1 MGLKYNPKNA
11 IEYLLKLAIYTLC
24 TQNGIDPESAEIFS
38 AIGSGVTIGGLT
50 YEKVE
55 QLPETKLYKMVEKNL
70 SKILKEKKINYKSK
84 MIKEFLLYFLD
95 IKQLEIFLYSND
107 TFDNLIAIF
116 AVYFPVDID
125 QAEDVIGTLLSNM
138 ESEVKKD
145 ADVLALDTN
154 LVVHKLWDSMKI
166 NFVTKKDLLERQN
179 FLYQEAIYGNPAHTL
194 EKLFVPYAITY
205 QYKDQREEYSSCWD
219 FFDNYNYFGDNRL
232 LLMLGDYGAGK
243 SSTLKMIVG
252 RQKENFLYI
261 PLIDVLTYANDIK
274 SGICEY
280 CKRKYNLPFRLDE
293 KEHDVRYVLL
303 LDGFDELQ
311 QLSEDKELLYFKQ
324 IKGLTDYNN
333 LSIVLSSRSTTYIKR
348 VNITIYPQVY
358 LNDFTE
364 KQVNEWIKKWQLV
377 NEHKNVKITLEGLRE
392 RKLISVASNKLILYM
407 TARIF
412 EDELSEVKPYSKA
425 HIYKLFIDWT
435 ISGKFKEDNTAQ
447 ITDPKEYK
455 KYRMVLRDIAFIMT
469 SKNADII
476 KYDELKEYIQDFQ
489 NEEVDALLFEVQVH
503 LFRQH
508 FFTLEKNRQ
517 DYISFSH
524 KSFRQYLVAE
534 KIYDYYADFI
544 KHGEGNYAIW
554 FQLGNYKQLE
564 IETFE
569 FLKDYLVC
577 MNDKSLEKINKLS
590 LGKTSLFMDSDQ
602 FMKLFL
608 KNQNKQI
615 FNLSNSYKRS
625 VVLATLSAVVNAIS
639 AHELFIRKKKYL
651 QINPDN
657 IFKVC
662 NHHVMSLG
670 KLYLR
675 NYSVFTHFTK
685 HIEFKDYETVNLRYH
700 FMQGV
705 YVALQ
710 SCLISNAFLCVFET
724 MKIYLSD
731 TNIRHSEISDCIFKN
746 GVMRCVTFSYCSFTN
761 VCFENITFKN
771 VLFGI
776 SDKVDVIFIN
786 CKFEECYFE
795 NIIIDKVLYNHDYLH
810 INSVTGSINEL
821 LVENILGGERESEK

>member
-11 IEYLLKLAIYTLC
+11 IEYLFKLAIYTLC

-38 AIGSGVTIGGLT
+38 TMGSGVTIGGLT

-70 SKILKEKKINYKSK
+70 SKILKEKKIYFKSK
-84 MIKEFLLYFLD
+84 MVKEYLLYFLD
-95 IKQLEIFLYSND
+95 INQLESFLYGND
-107 TFDNLIAIF
+107 TLDNLVGTFI
-116 AVYFPVDID
+116 VYFPIDIV
-125 QAEDVIGTLLSNM
+125 QAEDVIDTLIRRM
-138 ESEVKKD
+138 ESEAKKD
-145 ADVLALDTN
+145 ADVLVLDTN
-154 LVVHKLWDSMKI
+154 FVVHKLWDSMKI
-166 NFVTKKDLLERQN
+166 NFVTKKDLLARQK

-205 QYKDQREEYSSCWD
+205 QFKGQREEYSSCWD

-243 SSTLKMIVG
+243 SSTLKMMIG
-252 RQKENFLYI
+252 RQKESFLYI

-280 CKRKYNLPFRLDE
+280 CKRKYNMPFRLDQE
-293 KEHDVRYVLL
+293 EHDVRYVLL

-311 QLSEDKELLYFKQ
+311 QLSEEKELLYFKQ
-324 IKGLTDYNN
+324 IKGLTDYDN

-364 KQVNEWIKKWQLV
+364 EQVSKWIEKWQLV

-435 ISGKFKEDNTAQ
+435 ISGKFKEDNTIQ
-447 ITDPKEYK
+447 ITDPKEYQ
-455 KYRMVLRDIAFIMT
+455 KYRMILRDIAFIMT

-476 KYDELKEYIQDFQ
+476 KYDELKEYIQEFQ
-489 NEEVDALLFEVQVH
+489 NEEVDAVLFEVQVY

-534 KIYDYYADFI
+534 KIYDYYVDFI
-544 KHGEGNYAIW
+544 KLGEGNFGLWY
-554 FQLGNYKQLE
+554 QLGNYKQLE

-569 FLKDYLVC
+569 FLEDYLVC
-577 MNDKSLEKINKLS
+577 MNNENLEKINKLS
-590 LGKTSLFMDSDQ
+590 LRDTALFMNSNQ
-602 FMKLFL
+602 FMNLL
-608 KNQNKQI
+608 IKNENKKI
-615 FNLSNSYKRS
+615 FNLNNSYGRS
-625 VVLATLSAVVNAIS
+625 VILSTLSAVVNAIS
-639 AHELFIRKKKYL
+639 AHELFLRKKRYM

-662 NHHVMSLG
+662 NVHIKTLG
-670 KLYLR
+670 KFYLR

-685 HIEFKDYETVNLRYH
+685 HIEFKDYETINLRYH

-705 YVALQ
+705 YIAIQ
-710 SCLISNAFLCVFET
+710 SCLISNAFFCVFET
-724 MKIYLSD
+724 TKASLSD
-731 TNIRHSEISDCIFKN
+731 TNIRHSEISDCKFKN
-746 GVMRCVTFSYCSFTN
+746 GVMRCVTFSYCSFTK
-761 VCFENITFKN
+761 VSFENITFKN

-776 SDKVDVIFIN
+776 TDKADIVFAN

-795 NIIIDKVLYNHDYLH
+795 NIIIDKVLYNHDYFH
-810 INSVTGSINEL
+810 ISSVTGSIREL
-821 LVENILGGERESEK
+821 LVENILDDKCENGE

>member
-24 TQNGIDPESAEIFS
+24 TQRGLDPKSAELFS
-38 AIGSGVTIGGLT
+38 TISSGVTIGGLT
-50 YEKVE
+50 YEKME

-70 SKILKEKKINYKSK
+70 IKILKEKKISYKSK
-84 MIKEFLLYFLD
+84 IVKEFLLSFLD
-95 IKQLEIFLYSND
+95 INQLEAFLYGNDAFDNIVNIFL
-107 TFDNLIAIF
+107 
-116 AVYFPVDID
+116 VYFPID
-125 QAEDVIGTLLSNM
+125 FVQAEEVIGALIKSM
-138 ESEVKKD
+138 ESESKKD
-145 ADVLALDTN
+145 ADVLVLDTN
-154 LVVHKLWDSMKI
+154 IFVHKLWDSLKN
-166 NFVTKKDLLERQN
+166 NFVTKKDLLARQM
-179 FLYQEAIYGNPAHTL
+179 FLYQEAIYGNPEHTL

-205 QYKDQREEYSSCWD
+205 QFEDQSEEYSSCWD

-243 SSTLKMIVG
+243 SSTLKMMIG
-252 RQKENFLYI
+252 RQKESYI
-261 PLIDVLTYANDIK
+261 YISLIDVLTYANDIK

-280 CKRKYNLPFRLDE
+280 CKRKYNLPFSFD
-293 KEHDVRYVLL
+293 KGEHNVRYVLL

-311 QLSEDKELLYFKQ
+311 QLSEEKELLYFNQ
-324 IKGLTDYNN
+324 IKCLTDYNN

-348 VNITIYPQVY
+348 VNITRYPQVY

-364 KQVNEWIKKWQLV
+364 KQVSNWIEKWQLV
-377 NEHKNVKITLEGLRE
+377 NGQKHVKITLEGLRE
-392 RKLISVASNKLILYM
+392 RNLISVASNKLILYM

-412 EDELSEVKPYSKA
+412 DDELAEIKPYSKA

-435 ISGKFKEDNTAQ
+435 ISGKFKEDNTIK
-447 ITDPKEYK
+447 ITDPKDYQ
-455 KYRMVLRDIAFIMT
+455 KYRMILRDIAFIMT
-469 SKNADII
+469 SNNSDII
-476 KYDELKEYIQDFQ
+476 KYDELKEYIQEFQ
-489 NEEVDALLFEVQVH
+489 NEEIDALLFEVQVH

-544 KHGEGNYAIW
+544 KCGEENFAIW
-554 FQLGNYKQLE
+554 YQLGNYKQFE

-577 MNDKSLEKINKLS
+577 INDKDLEKINKQS
-590 LGKTSLFMDSDQ
+590 LMKTALFMNSKQ
-602 FMKLFL
+602 FMNLL
-608 KNQNKQI
+608 MQNGNKKI
-615 FNLSNSYKRS
+615 FNLSNSYGRS
-625 VVLATLSAVVNAIS
+625 VILSTLSGVVNAIT
-639 AHELFIRKKKYL
+639 AHELFIRKRKYM

-662 NHHVMSLG
+662 DVHINTLG
-670 KLYLR
+670 RFYLR
-675 NYSVFTHFTK
+675 NYTVFTHFTK
-685 HIEFKDYETVNLRYH
+685 HIEFKDYETINLRYH

-705 YVALQ
+705 FATIQ

-724 MKIYLSD
+724 MKTYLSD
-731 TNIRHSEISDCIFKN
+731 THIRHSEISDCKFKN
-746 GVMRCVTFSYCSFTN
+746 GEMRCVTFNYCSFAK
-761 VCFENITFKN
+761 VSFENITFKN

-776 SDKVDVIFIN
+776 TDKADIIFIN

-795 NIIIDKVLYNHDYLH
+795 NIIIDKVLYNHDYFH
-810 INSVTGSINEL
+810 ISTVTGSIREL
-821 LVENILGGERESEK
+821 LVENILSEKRGNC

>member
-1 MGLKYNPKNA
+1 MGLKYNPKSA

-24 TQNGIDPESAEIFS
+24 TQSGLDPESAEIFS
-38 AIGSGVTIGGLT
+38 TIGSGATIGGLT

-70 SKILKEKKINYKSK
+70 SKILKEKKIYYKSK
-84 MIKEFLLYFLD
+84 RVKEFLLYFLD
-95 IKQLEIFLYSND
+95 INQLESFLYDNG
-107 TFDNLIAIF
+107 TFDNLVATF
-116 AVYFPVDID
+116 LVYFPIDIV
-125 QAEDVIGTLLSNM
+125 QAEDVISTLIRSM
-138 ESEVKKD
+138 ESEAKKD
-145 ADVLALDTN
+145 ADVLVLDTN
-154 LVVHKLWDSMKI
+154 FVVHKLWDSMKI
-166 NFVTKKDLLERQN
+166 NFVTKKDLLARQK
-179 FLYQEAIYGNPAHTL
+179 FLYQEAIYGNSAHTL

-205 QYKDQREEYSSCWD
+205 QFKDQREEYTSCWD

-243 SSTLKMIVG
+243 SSTLKMMIG
-252 RQKENFLYI
+252 RQKESFLYI

-280 CKRKYNLPFRLDE
+280 CKRKYNLPFRLDQE
-293 KEHDVRYVLL
+293 EHNVRYVLL

-311 QLSEDKELLYFKQ
+311 QLSEEKELLYFKQ

-364 KQVNEWIKKWQLV
+364 EQVSKWIKKWQLV

-412 EDELSEVKPYSKA
+412 EDELEEVKPYSKA

-435 ISGKFKEDNTAQ
+435 ISGKFKEDNTIQ
-447 ITDPKEYK
+447 ITDPKEYQ
-455 KYRMVLRDIAFIMT
+455 KYRMILRDIAFIMT
-469 SKNADII
+469 SKNVDII
-476 KYDELKEYIQDFQ
+476 KYDELKEYIQEFQ
-489 NEEVDALLFEVQVH
+489 NDEVDAFLFEIQVY

-534 KIYDYYADFI
+534 KIYEYYADFL
-544 KHGEGNYAIW
+544 KCGEENFAIW
-554 FQLGNYKQLE
+554 YQLGNYKRIE

-569 FLKDYLVC
+569 FLEDYLVC
-577 MNDKSLEKINKLS
+577 MDDKDLEKINKQS
-590 LGKTSLFMDSDQ
+590 LMKTSLFMDSKQ
-602 FMKLFL
+602 FMKLL
-608 KNQNKQI
+608 IQNENKKI
-615 FNLSNSYKRS
+615 FDLGNSYKRS
-625 VVLATLSAVVNAIS
+625 VILSTLSAVVNAIS
-639 AHELFIRKKKYL
+639 AHELFKRKKKYM

-657 IFKVC
+657 IFKLC
-662 NHHVMSLG
+662 NMHIKALERFF
-670 KLYLR
+670 LR

-685 HIEFKDYETVNLRYH
+685 HIEFKDYETINLRYH

-705 YVALQ
+705 YVVMQ
-710 SCLISNAFLCVFET
+710 SCLISNAFFCVFET
-724 MKIYLSD
+724 MKIFLSD
-731 TNIRHSEISDCIFKN
+731 TTIRHSEISDCKFKN
-746 GVMRCVTFSYCSFTN
+746 GIMRCVTFSYCSFAK
-761 VCFENITFKN
+761 VSFENITFKN

-776 SDKVDVIFIN
+776 TDKVDIIFIN

-795 NIIIDKVLYNHDYLH
+795 NIIIDKALYNHDYFH
-810 INSVTGSINEL
+810 INRVTGSIREL
-821 LVENILGGERESEK
+821 LVENILDDKCENVE